1 MKKGYT
7 LIKLFL
13 LFLLPLSSAGSSA
26 GEPLITINGTEIT
39 REEFIHSYKR
49 NYKLLEDKSLD
60 EFLGMFVDFKLKIA
74 DAREEGLHESPGFI
88 KEVSAYREKLARP
101 YLTDSG
107 ALEKL
112 AKEAYDRLRYNV
124 SASHILI
131 STGLFPSPEDAA
143 NAYEKAMEIRERIV
157 AGESFRL
164 VAMATSDDPSVKQN
178 GGNLGYFTALQMSY
192 PFENFVYN
200 SDPGEISEPVRSSFG
215 YHIIRTDEKIESAGE
230 VRTAHIMIALTGEN
244 DDEAREKIDELHR
257 RLRAGESFEELARE
271 YSDDIN
277 SAPEGGILPWFG
289 AGTMV
294 REFEEA
300 AFSLTSQ
307 GEFSDP
313 VKTRY
318 GWHIIK
324 LLDRKPLPPYHEISE
339 ELKDRIMLYGGE
351 RERIVRTAFVNSLKK
366 EYNFREYPQ
375 SLRIFRRQEDDIIT
389 RSELEMISRI
399 QQPEPIFSFA
409 GRQYYQNEFAAHLSE
424 LVRKHGTALHINYI
438 DEMYRDF
445 AETKLIG
452 FENSR
457 LEEKHP
463 SFRYQVKE
471 YSDGLLLYEITRKR
485 VWSEISVESEGFA
498 NFYKK
503 YKDNYIWDTRLDA
516 TIFNASGE
524 RAARRTARLA
534 ERILSGRRDTGWLL
548 NRVNRLSG
556 EPVVTAERSYFSKGD
571 LDITDMVDWE
581 RGISE
586 KIFRAGENYFV
597 VLVHDVIDPEPKP
610 LEMVQEEVLQD
621 YQEYLEDNWRK
632 ELRERYQIRINR
644 ELLSGI
650 GL

>member
-1 MKKGYT
+1 MRKGYT

-26 GEPLITINGTEIT
+26 SEVLITINGTEIT
-39 REEFIHSYKR
+39 KEEFIHSYNR
-49 NYKLLEDKSLD
+49 NSGLLEERSLN
-60 EFLGMFVDFKLKIA
+60 EFLEMFVDFKLKIA
-74 DAREEGLHESPGFI
+74 DARKEGLHETPGFI
-88 KEVSAYREKLARP
+88 KEISAYREKMARP
-101 YLTDSG
+101 YLTDSA

-112 AKEAYDRLRYNV
+112 AKEAYERLRYNV
-124 SASHILI
+124 NASHILI
-131 STGLFPSPEDAA
+131 GTGLYPSPEQTMD
-143 NAYEKAMEIRERIV
+143 AYEKAMEIRERII

-200 SDPGEISEPVRSSFG
+200 SNPGDISEPVKTSFG
-215 YHIIRTDEKIESAGE
+215 YHIIRTNEKIESVGE
-230 VRTAHIMIALTGEN
+230 VKTAHVMIALTGEN
-244 DDEAREKIDELHR
+244 DDEAREKIDDLHR

-271 YSDDIN
+271 YSDDDN
-277 SAPEGGILPWFG
+277 SAPEGGVLPWFG

-300 AFSLTSQ
+300 AFSLTSP

-324 LLDRKPLPPYHEISE
+324 LIDRKPLPPYSEISE
-339 ELKDRIMLYGGE
+339 ELKNRIMSYGGE
-351 RERIVRTAFVNSLKK
+351 RERIVRTAFVNSLKR
-366 EYNFREYPQ
+366 EYNFREYPH
-375 SLRIFRRQEDDIIT
+375 SLRIFRLTDDEMITRQE
-389 RSELEMISRI
+389 LEIISRMK
-399 QQPEPIFSFA
+399 QSEPLFSFA
-409 GRQYYQNEFAAHLSE
+409 GQQFYQNEFAAHLSE
-424 LVRKHGTALHINYI
+424 LVRKHGTALHANYI

-445 AETKLIG
+445 AEIKLIE

-463 SFRYQVKE
+463 SFRYKVKE
-471 YSDGLLLYEITRKR
+471 YSEGLLLYEITKKK
-485 VWSEISVESEGFA
+485 VWSEISLESEGFV
-498 NFYKK
+498 NFYEK
-503 YKDNYIWDTRLDA
+503 YKDNYMWDTRLDA
-516 TIFNASGE
+516 TIFTASGE

-548 NRVNRLSG
+548 KRVNRFSG
-556 EPVVTAERSYFSKGD
+556 EPLVTARRSYFSKGD
-571 LDITDMVDWE
+571 SEITDMVEWQ

-586 KIFRAGENYFV
+586 KVFRAGDNYYV
-597 VLVHDVIDPEPKP
+597 VLVHNVADPEAKP
-610 LEMVQEEVLQD
+610 LEMVQDEVLQD
-621 YQEYLEDNWRK
+621 YQEYLEKNWLMD
-632 ELRERYQIRINR
+632 LRERYEIGIDR